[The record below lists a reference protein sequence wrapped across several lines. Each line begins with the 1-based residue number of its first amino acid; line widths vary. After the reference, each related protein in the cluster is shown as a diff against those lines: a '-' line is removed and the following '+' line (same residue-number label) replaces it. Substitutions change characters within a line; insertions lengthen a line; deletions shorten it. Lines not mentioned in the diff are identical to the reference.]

1 MSEENSNPPDESAE
15 ADETTEAEARVEAM
29 LDAAE
34 AAGVDLAVDPSD
46 PADPFDAF
54 AALSPEQRAA
64 LEQEEYDGAY
74 GYNPQRPMLTEA
86 DGIPAYGE
94 VYGPRATRKDSG
106 NPMVYAKLFCPW
118 AAGTWWV
125 LEFDQIEQIAFCFA
139 YLGDEWC
146 AELGDVSLEELEE
159 VRGPAG
165 LAIERD
171 LYFKPCRLSEALA
184 NHGLHEA
191 AAKFRSF

>member
-1 MSEENSNPPDESAE
+1 MSNEQNSNPPDEN
-15 ADETTEAEARVEAM
+15 TEAESEAESETRVEAM

-46 PADPFDAF
+46 PSDAF
-54 AALSPEQRAA
+54 AALSEEQRAA

-74 GYNPQRPMLTEA
+74 GYNPQRPMLTQA

-94 VYGPRATRKDSG
+94 VYGPRAEREGESD
-106 NPMVYAKLFCPW
+106 PMVYAKLFCPW

-125 LEFDQIEQIAFCFA
+125 LEFDPTEQIAFCFA

-165 LAIERD
+165 LCVERD

-191 AAKFRSF
+191 AAKFK